1 MGGRGSAGSVSN
13 SMSKATSDQK
23 TKMNR
28 MQKRNKKYNIPD
40 KYEYSKPTFHMN
52 KDGSV
57 SYDYTIKRIV
67 FEVHNS
73 KMQSED
79 KNDVYERTEYYSGK
93 IMKDGL
99 IKKDKKKYKDV
110 LIRKGKRR

>member
-1 MGGRGSAGSVSN
+1 MGGRGGSGGLS
-13 SMSKATSDQK
+13 SSISKATSEQK

-28 MQKRNKKYNIPD
+28 LIKRNEKPNYG
-40 KYEYSKPTFHMN
+40 YSKPTFHMN

-57 SYDYTIKRIV
+57 SYDYTVTRIV
-67 FEVHNS
+67 NEVHNS

-99 IKKDKKKYKDV
+99 IKKNKKTYKDV
-110 LIRKGKRR
+110 LIKRGKRH